1 MTDGLIAS
9 YGCGTVAFFILI
21 GGRERHCAIAQR
33 EKNLNIKLNIK
44 EILTGVP
51 GPFQCSGI
59 RL

>member
-9 YGCGTVAFFILI
+9 YGCGFFFILI

-44 EILTGVP
+44 EILAGVP